1 VGQLDEA
8 QVFYLRS
15 RGIAADA
22 ARALLLRG
30 FAGKALGLLTD
41 ATVAGWLEPHL
52 AAALP
57 GVKREESA
65 A

>member
-1 VGQLDEA
+1 VGQLDAA

-30 FAGKALGLLTD
+30 FAGEALGLVANSAL
-41 ATVAGWLEPHL
+41 AGWLEPHL

-57 GVKREESA
+57 SLNREPTA
-65 A
+65 